1 MFWKQGRGKWT
12 FRTVSGRRPFPSFV
26 RSSGCGGRG
35 ILGQDGLAALADG
48 LDQFLEDAVKTLK
61 KEAEHTGSALDDSF
75 VSLYF
80 PVEIPGQTQE
90 CREESSGSGSFPA
103 SGKPPGQPAKKKIMF
118 IGGDH
123 VQ

>member
-1 MFWKQGRGKWT
+1 MYGHLAAAAEEF
-12 FRTVSGRRPFPSFV
+12 
-26 RSSGCGGRG
+26 
-35 ILGQDGLAALADG
+35 LGQDGLAALADG

-90 CREESSGSGSFPA
+90 CREESSGAAAFRLLESRLVSRLR
-103 SGKPPGQPAKKKIMF
+103 KKLCL
-118 IGGDH
+118 
-123 VQ
+123 